1 MSSEEV
7 ERFDVIYV
15 DIIFLI
21 NFVMNI
27 FLLAITGKIRHMSVN
42 TGSLFR
48 GAAFGALMAVVLSI
62 LRLPAFLEAAVG
74 WIGVPAIM
82 LMTTFKKKNI
92 ETGIINFTA
101 LYMTAFLLGGSFS
114 FLFGHTAVFSCISPI
129 STIHEK
135 SAVIFFCCGA
145 GALLLTILCLRFFLT
160 KKQTGCVRVI
170 LMIHENR
177 VELEAIIDTGNRLY
191 EPIECRPVSIVESAA
206 VRQYFNET
214 DRKRI
219 RVVPFHSIGRK
230 HGLLYALPVDFL
242 KVPERNICICG
253 AMIAFY
259 NGTIDEKIHMIRH
272 PDLMEK

>member
-42 TGSLFR
+42 TGGLFR

-92 ETGIINFTA
+92 ETGIINFTT

-135 SAVIFFCCGA
+135 SAVIFCCCGA
-145 GALLLTILCLRFFLT
+145 GALLLTILCLRFF
-160 KKQTGCVRVI
+160 
-170 LMIHENR
+170 
-177 VELEAIIDTGNRLY
+177 
-191 EPIECRPVSIVESAA
+191 
-206 VRQYFNET
+206 
-214 DRKRI
+214 
-219 RVVPFHSIGRK
+219 
-230 HGLLYALPVDFL
+230 
-242 KVPERNICICG
+242 
-253 AMIAFY
+253 
-259 NGTIDEKIHMIRH
+259 
-272 PDLMEK
+272 